1 MKLYINHKH
10 IIDSTIEGVL
20 ESTAP
25 FVGES
30 QSYSNNLKT
39 ITKLVN
45 TTVKKCSEYQLPVE
59 KKEIS
64 EFQLRTKLVCQMT
77 VWSSIRRKYWILN
90 RMQQGDKQS
99 LPLLWSQ

>member
-1 MKLYINHKH
+1 M
-10 IIDSTIEGVL
+10 
-20 ESTAP
+20 
-25 FVGES
+25 GES
-30 QSYSNNLKT
+30 QNNSNNLKT

-77 VWSSIRRKYWILN
+77 VGGVSGGSIGYSTECSRVRRQVYHFCGHSEPSTK
-90 RMQQGDKQS
+90 S
-99 LPLLWSQ
+99 

>member
-45 TTVKKCSEYQLPVE
+45 TTVKKCSEYQLSV
-59 KKEIS
+59 KKREIS
-64 EFQLRTKLVCQMT
+64 EFQLRTKFSVSKDSMEQYQ
-77 VWSSIRRKYWILN
+77 KDIL
-90 RMQQGDKQS
+90 DT
-99 LPLLWSQ
+99 